1 VSTRLPSSA
10 DRRPSHDDERI
21 AEVKLLFSQQGCKMF
36 APRRLGSGKDLSQPE
51 TWVVRY
57 VGNDVYGI
65 YGAVDAYGTGR
76 TPLHATGDAWANFQ
90 AEQRLA
96 HDGRLLHRGLG
107 RRPTNT
113 STSQSNS
120 RSAQSAQ

>member
-1 VSTRLPSSA
+1 
-10 DRRPSHDDERI
+10 
-21 AEVKLLFSQQGCKMF
+21 MF
-36 APRRLGSGKDLSQPE
+36 APRRLGSAKDLSQPE

-76 TPLHATGDAWANFQ
+76 RPLDATEDAWANFR

-96 HDGRLLHRGLG
+96 QDGRLLHGALG
-107 RRPTNT
+107 WRPTNA

-120 RSAQSAQ
+120 RSAQWAAGTGGSSSVR